1 MKYRTEK
8 RHLAKA
14 LTWRFV
20 GTLDSFLL
28 TWVITDDF
36 QAGINI
42 SSVTTIT
49 KFIWYYLHEQIWF
62 KSSIIKATQR
72 HVLKTLT
79 WRIVGT
85 TDTILFGF
93 IIIGDPWVGLQ
104 IGLVETISKLLLY
117 YMHERIWYKVNFGLD
132 RRILNNVK
140 KTE

>member
-1 MKYRTEK
+1 MKYSTKK
-8 RHLAKA
+8 RHFAKA

-28 TWVITDDF
+28 TWLITDDI
-36 QAGINI
+36 QTGINI

-72 HVLKTLT
+72 HILKTLT

-93 IIIGDPWVGLQ
+93 IIIGNPWVGLK

-117 YMHERIWYKVNFGLD
+117 YMHERIWYKVNFGID
-132 RRILNNVK
+132 RRILKNVK
-140 KTE
+140 KT